1 MPRPRK
7 IGEFTIV
14 TAAVPKST
22 YLVLRQILLRRSQ
35 REKVSMSDLI
45 REAIDMYVRDQSV
58 ALGIQLVFEEP
69 QADPQVGTER
79 GVDPVTLFRREQL
92 KVEAMRVI
100 RGIESLER
108 TWQMLAPKITGAY
121 GHRVL
126 SSEFYNL
133 RDEVERTQR
142 KLYGVLKGYSR
153 ELHCPELDQ
162 LFRDAVERL
171 SKLRTE
177 IGKVVS
183 S

>member
-1 MPRPRK
+1 VARRK
-7 IGEFTIV
+7 SLPDTTRIV
-14 TAAVPKST
+14 PVNLLERQYKMLRTVASRRGVSVSE
-22 YLVLRQILLRRSQ
+22 LV
-35 REKVSMSDLI
+35 
-45 REAIDMYVRDQSV
+45 REAVEMYLRDQSV
-58 ALGIQLVFEEP
+58 KLGIELVFEDP
-69 QADPQVGTER
+69 KADSSREVRVEE
-79 GVDPVTLFRREQL
+79 DPVILFRREQL

-100 RGIESLER
+100 RGIDSLER